1 MGISKNFSIFFIPKI
16 KKEKKKK
23 RKIQSFEIHLPL
35 QAPLPIR
42 WMAIESLVDDKFTTE
57 SDVWSFGVLLWEI
70 ISLGEYVH

>member
-1 MGISKNFSIFFIPKI
+1 MGIRKVFQSFLYQKIF
-16 KKEKKKK
+16 
-23 RKIQSFEIHLPL
+23 RNQSFEIHLPL